1 MRRSGC
7 GWAPRLDRAHEHDVS
22 NDDETRSDP
31 ARTPAEAPSPQRP
44 ASLPPPDARSSPG
57 DAAAPSGT
65 GGTRN
70 TGLGRAALGSQ
81 HVGDLRRARPV
92 LLFAVITW
100 PLFVLIDLAHL
111 ASGGAGDL
119 ATLLLLRALPMPWF
133 LYALARV
140 RRRPT
145 ISLREFT
152 FLLYGTV
159 FLLMVTLTLEA
170 AVTGGMRSLFA
181 ESTLVVLAGTTIVP
195 RPARKHAWPM
205 IGAALVYPIGMT
217 IGALAY
223 APMRGQLSDRDALY
237 HFGAHVSL
245 IFTTTAI
252 VVLASNRLF
261 QLRRSIAES
270 HSIGRYALRRRIG
283 KGGMGEV
290 WAAWHR
296 GLEREVALKIL
307 RIGDETD
314 EVAAARFEREVRLS
328 SGLTHP
334 NTVRVFDSGRTEDGL
349 LYYAMELLEG
359 ASLGEL
365 VKREG
370 PMPPA
375 RAVYLVTHAAR
386 ALAEAHDAGI
396 VHRDVKPENLFV
408 TSAGGE
414 GDFVKVLDF
423 GIARSAS
430 EQASHL
436 TQTGAVAGTPATM
449 SPEVITGGAA
459 TAASDVYGLGAVLY
473 FALTG
478 RPPFKGDSPGATLLA
493 HLNDAPVPPSERQ
506 RGVPPD
512 VDAIVAR
519 ALAKKPEDRF
529 PDGRALAE
537 ALARCSVASAW
548 TPAPVTDLPR
558 ARALPPPST
567 PPPPNEA
574 DTRVEVRRHTG

>member
-1 MRRSGC
+1 MPTDDDPTTSE
-7 GWAPRLDRAHEHDVS
+7 PRPTSSVAQRPSEP
-22 NDDETRSDP
+22 P
-31 ARTPAEAPSPQRP
+31 ASSTPSPG
-44 ASLPPPDARSSPG
+44 AASSPG
-57 DAAAPSGT
+57 DASGT
-65 GGTRN
+65 GGSRAGSM
-70 TGLGRAALGSQ
+70 GLARAALGNQ

-92 LLFAVITW
+92 LLFAVIVW
-100 PLFVLIDLAHL
+100 PLFAAIDVAHIR
-111 ASGGAGDL
+111 SGGIGDL

-133 LYALARV
+133 WLALVRV

-145 ISLREFT
+145 ISLGEFT
-152 FLLYGTV
+152 FLLYGTIY
-159 FLLMVTLTLEA
+159 LLMATLTLEA
-170 AVTGGMRSLFA
+170 AVTGGLRSLFA
-181 ESTLVVLAGTTIVP
+181 ESTLVILAGTTIVP
-195 RPARKHAWPM
+195 RPASRHAWPM
-205 IGAALVYPIGMT
+205 IGAAAIYPLGMVLGTLV
-217 IGALAY
+217 Y
-223 APMRGQLSDRDALY
+223 APMAGQLADRDALY

-245 IFTTTAI
+245 IVTTTAI
-252 VVLASNRLF
+252 VVIASNRLF

-307 RIGDETD
+307 RLGETTD

-365 VKREG
+365 VKRDG
-370 PMPPA
+370 PLPAA
-375 RAVYLVTHAAR
+375 RAVYLVTQAAR

-423 GIARSAS
+423 GIARSAT

-449 SPEVITGGAA
+449 SPEVITGGEA

-478 RPPFKGDSPGATLLA
+478 RPPFKGDSPGATLLS
-493 HLNDAPVPPSERQ
+493 HLNDSPLAPSERL
-506 RGVPPD
+506 RDVPAD
-512 VDAIVAR
+512 VDALVLR
-519 ALAKKPEDRF
+519 ALAKKPEERF
-529 PDGRALAE
+529 ADGRALAD
-537 ALARCSVASAW
+537 ALSHCSVAGAW
-548 TPAPVTDLPR
+548 RPPIVADFPKPR
-558 ARALPPPST
+558 AHAPASI
-567 PPPPNEA
+567 PPPPTES
-574 DTRVEVRRHTG
+574 DTRVEVRRRAG